1 MPEFSSS
8 QNPAVRASLP
18 SRIGDAMRTHQ
29 KTILIVQWGI
39 VALYVFLL
47 LAPLLLPLP
56 DENARIAS
64 NVRLLAQF
72 LFWGVG
78 WPLIMLSMMLFGRV
92 WCGLFCPDGTLTEA
106 ISRHGRHG
114 SIPRWIRWSGWPCVM
129 LVATTVYGQLVGV
142 YDFHPATLLLLGLPT
157 AGALLTGF
165 LYGNGRRIWCM
176 YLCPANGVF
185 ALLAKIAPLHFRV
198 DETKWRAYQGRPF
211 RVECAPLVDIR
222 RMNGASDC
230 HACGRCSGY
239 RDAVE
244 LAVRAPDSEI
254 LANDERHQGNAQVAT
269 LIFGLLG
276 VATVAMTWQGSRWFA
291 GFQAFV
297 RQALRLDALSALQQY
312 GAPWWLLVNY
322 PQANAVFSLFD
333 GLCLLLV
340 LLAGGGLLALV
351 VGSMV
356 WLAARIASDPLRS
369 WRQLS
374 LALVPM
380 AGAGLILG
388 LSLFTVKHLRAE
400 GLVLAWLPYAQ
411 AALLMVGSLFS
422 LWLAWRLTGLCR
434 LVRRLSALAVFAVPV
449 ALMCAIW
456 VAKLF

>member
-1 MPEFSSS
+1 MPEFSSF

-18 SRIGDAMRTHQ
+18 ARLGDAMRAHQ
-29 KTILIVQWGI
+29 KIILIVQWGM
-39 VALYVFLL
+39 VALYAFLL
-47 LAPLLLPLP
+47 LAPLWLPLP
-56 DENARIAS
+56 DEKARITS
-64 NVRLLAQF
+64 NVQLLAQF

-92 WCGLFCPDGTLTEA
+92 WCGVFCPDGTLTEA

-114 SIPRWIRWSGWPCVM
+114 SIPRWMRWSGWPCVM

-142 YDFHPATLLLLGLPT
+142 YDFHPATMLLLGLPT

-198 DETKWRAYQGRPF
+198 DAAKWQAYQGRPF

-222 RMNGASDC
+222 RMKGASDC

-244 LAVRAPDSEI
+244 LAMRAPDSEI
-254 LANDERHQGNAQVAT
+254 LANDERQQGIAQLVT
-269 LIFGLLG
+269 LIFGILG
-276 VATVAMTWQGSRWFA
+276 VDTVALIWQGSRWFA
-291 GFQAFV
+291 WFMTTLADLLPSGT
-297 RQALRLDALSALQQY
+297 LSVLQQHA
-312 GAPWWLLVNY
+312 APWWLLANY
-322 PQANAVFSLFD
+322 PEAKAVFSLFD
-333 GLCLLLV
+333 GLCLLLA
-340 LLAGGGLLALV
+340 LLAGGGLLALAIWCA
-351 VGSMV
+351 V
-356 WLAARIASDPLRS
+356 WLAARMAADPLLS

-380 AGAGLILG
+380 AGVGLVLG
-388 LSLFTVKHLRAE
+388 LSLFTVKHLQAA
-400 GLVLAWLPYAQ
+400 GLALAWVPYAQ
-411 AALLMVGSLFS
+411 VGLLMAGSLFS
-422 LWLAWRLTGLCR
+422 LRLAWRLADSCS
-434 LVRRLSALAVFAVPV
+434 LVRRWSALAVFAVPV